1 MEEKKPTLSEEK
13 RYKVIFERPGCIGA
27 AACVALAPQFW
38 DIVADGKADLAGAK
52 RLQNNE
58 VQELDIDEKDFVI
71 MKDAAEACPVT
82 VIHIE
87 DKKTGKRII

>member
-1 MEEKKPTLSEEK
+1 MTEANAEKVEK
-13 RYKVIFERPGCIGA
+13 RYKVTFDRSGCIGA

-38 DIVADGKADLAGAK
+38 EIVADGKADLAGAQK
-52 RLQNNE
+52 KDNNE
-58 VQELDIDEKDFVI
+58 IQELEIDEKDLVL
-71 MKDAAEACPVT
+71 MKEAAEACPVT